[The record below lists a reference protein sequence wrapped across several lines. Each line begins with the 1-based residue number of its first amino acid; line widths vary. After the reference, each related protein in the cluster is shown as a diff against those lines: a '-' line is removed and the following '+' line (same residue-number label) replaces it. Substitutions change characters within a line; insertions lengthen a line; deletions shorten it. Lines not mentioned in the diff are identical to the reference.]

1 MKYLATSGVQRRLAG
16 ILASAAVVSAAA
28 ITLASA
34 PAQASPDVHYSFRT
48 INNADDP
55 TFNQLL
61 GINDGGK
68 IAGYFGSGAKN
79 HPNKGYTLLKP
90 YRQTD
95 FRNQNFPRSK
105 QTQVTGLNNGDIQV
119 GFYST
124 MNKANLSDNNF
135 GYYSVNGKHFH
146 KVNYPARNPAS
157 PPVDQLLGVNDAGLA
172 AGFYVDAKGN
182 SHGYLYNIKTKR
194 YSTVNPRVA
203 GETSVTATGINDAD
217 SVAGFFTTSKGAVH
231 GFLLRKS
238 APHLFVLV
246 FPGSDST
253 TPLGVNKFGEV
264 VGSYTIGSKTFGF
277 TWTRKS
283 GFRTINDPAGA
294 GNTIV
299 NGINSAGDLV
309 GFYVGRNGNTN
320 GFLAKP

>member
-1 MKYLATSGVQRRLAG
+1 MKHLAISGVHRGLTG
-16 ILASAAVVSAAA
+16 ILATALVGSAAA
-28 ITLASA
+28 FTLAA
-34 PAQASPDVHYSFRT
+34 PAQASTAAHYTFKT

-79 HPNKGYTLLKP
+79 HPNKGYTLGKP

-95 FRNQNFPRSK
+95 YRNQNFPRSR

-124 MNKANLSDNNF
+124 MNNANLSDNNF
-135 GYYSVNGKHFH
+135 GYYSVNGKHFR
-146 KVNYPARNPAS
+146 KVNFPAAHPAS

-182 SHGYLYNIKTKR
+182 AHGYLYNTKTRR
-194 YSTVNPRVA
+194 YSTVNPHVP

-217 SVAGFFTTSKGAVH
+217 SVVGFFANAKGKVH

-246 FPGSDST
+246 APGSDST

-264 VGSYTIGSKTFGF
+264 VGSYTTGSKTFGF
-277 TWTRKS
+277 TWTRHA
-283 GFRTINDPAGA
+283 GFRTINDPNGA
-294 GNTIV
+294 GNTVV

-309 GFYVGRNGNTN
+309 GFYVSRNGNTN
-320 GFLAKP
+320 GFLARP